1 MMMMN
6 DPLPTHQDDEE
17 GGGGVDEKELLEEDP
32 REHLNLVFIGHV
44 DAGKS
49 TMSGQ
54 LLYLTGQVSSR
65 RRSWW
70 WWWWW
75 WWWWEEEEE

>member
-1 MMMMN
+1 MEM
-6 DPLPTHQDDEE
+6 P
-17 GGGGVDEKELLEEDP
+17 DEKELLEEDP

-54 LLYLTGQVSSR
+54 LLYLTGQVCGADGWMER
-65 RRSWW
+65 I
-70 WWWWW
+70 
-75 WWWWEEEEE
+75 

>member
-1 MMMMN
+1 MTKLISHAPMLI
-6 DPLPTHQDDEE
+6 LPTSSLTAMDSGEIQ
-17 GGGGVDEKELLEEDP
+17 EEDP

-54 LLYLTGQVSSR
+54 LLYLTGQVCLVVV
-65 RRSWW
+65 WW
-70 WWWWW
+70 
-75 WWWWEEEEE
+75 

>member
-1 MMMMN
+1 M
-6 DPLPTHQDDEE
+6 PCLFCAV
-17 GGGGVDEKELLEEDP
+17 VDIGELVDEDP

-54 LLYLTGQVSSR
+54 ILYLTGQVWR
-65 RRSWW
+65 
-70 WWWWW
+70 
-75 WWWWEEEEE
+75 